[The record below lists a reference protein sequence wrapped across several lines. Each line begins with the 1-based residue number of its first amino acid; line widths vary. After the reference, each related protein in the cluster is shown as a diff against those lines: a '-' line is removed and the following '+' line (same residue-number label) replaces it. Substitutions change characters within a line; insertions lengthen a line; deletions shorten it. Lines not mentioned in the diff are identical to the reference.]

1 MSGVWHTPADPS
13 AGYRPV
19 HPAGYRR
26 SVDDLT
32 GKTAVITGAASG
44 MGRSFANR
52 FAGAGMNIVLSDI
65 EAPRLEEAVAEV
77 SAHGTDVIGH
87 VTDVADGGSV
97 DELADRAFGAFG
109 GVHLLCNNAGV
120 GGMKGGP
127 ELINSANWEWVLGV
141 NLWGVIHGHR
151 AFLPRMI
158 EQGEGHI
165 VNTASMAGHM
175 PGHSAY
181 TASKW
186 AVVGIT
192 QGLYNQMHRTGTG
205 IGVSC
210 LCPGWVRT
218 DIATSERNGPEAAAP
233 PALYEP
239 TADQEAAWQFV
250 VDALEGGL
258 DPDAVADMVHD
269 AVVDDRF
276 WIFTHPEFVVA
287 LQDKHESI
295 MENRNPNPMGLL
307 G

>member
-1 MSGVWHTPADPS
+1 
-13 AGYRPV
+13 
-19 HPAGYRR
+19 
-26 SVDDLT
+26 
-32 GKTAVITGAASG
+32 

-52 FAGAGMNIVLSDI
+52 FARAGMSVVMSDI

-77 SAHGTDVIGH
+77 AAHGSPVIGQ
-87 VTDVADGGSV
+87 VTDVADGTAV
-97 DELADRAFGAFG
+97 DELADRSFGEFG
-109 GVHLLCNNAGV
+109 GVHVLCNNAGV

-127 ELINSANWEWVLGV
+127 ELISTANWEWVLSV

-192 QGLYNQMHRTGTG
+192 QGLYNQMHRNATG

-218 DIATSERNGPEAAAP
+218 DIANSERNGPEPAAP

-239 TADQEAAWQFV
+239 TDEQEAAWQYV
-250 VDALEGGL
+250 VDALANGL

-269 AVVDDRF
+269 AVVDERF
-276 WIFTHPEFVVA
+276 WIFTDPAMVEFLA
-287 LQDKHESI
+287 DKHDSI
-295 MENRNPNPMGLL
+295 MDNRNPNPMGLIR
-307 G
+307 

>member
-1 MSGVWHTPADPS
+1 
-13 AGYRPV
+13 
-19 HPAGYRR
+19 
-26 SVDDLT
+26 
-32 GKTAVITGAASG
+32 

-52 FAGAGMNIVLSDI
+52 FAKAGMNVVMSDI
-65 EAPRLEEAVAEV
+65 EAPRLDEAVAEV
-77 SAHGTDVIGH
+77 ASHGTNVIGQ
-87 VTDVADGGSV
+87 VTDVAAGDSV
-97 DELADRAFGAFG
+97 DELAERSFAEFG
-109 GVHLLCNNAGV
+109 GVHVLCNNAGV

-127 ELINSANWEWVLGV
+127 ELINTTNWEWVLGV

-192 QGLYNQMHRTGTG
+192 QGLYNQMHREGTG

-218 DIATSERNGPEAAAP
+218 DIAYSERNGPESAAP

-239 TADQEAAWQFV
+239 TAEQEAAWQFV

-269 AVVDDRF
+269 AVIGDQF
-276 WIFTHPEFVVA
+276 WIFTHLDFVAA
-287 LQDKHESI
+287 LADKHDSI

-307 G
+307 E

>member
-1 MSGVWHTPADPS
+1 MH
-13 AGYRPV
+13 
-19 HPAGYRR
+19 
-26 SVDDLT
+26 DLA

-52 FAGAGMNIVLSDI
+52 FARAGMNVVMSDI
-65 EAPRLEEAVAEV
+65 EAPRLGEAVAEV
-77 SAHGTDVIGH
+77 AGHGTRVVGQ
-87 VTDVADGGSV
+87 VTDVADGAAI
-97 DELADRAFGAFG
+97 DELAEKAFGEFD
-109 GVHLLCNNAGV
+109 GVHVLCNNAGV

-127 ELINSANWEWVLGV
+127 ELINQANWEWVLGV

-158 EQGEGHI
+158 EQGEGHVI
-165 VNTASMAGHM
+165 NTASMAGHM

-192 QGLYNQMHRTGTG
+192 EGLYNQMHRDGTG

-210 LCPGWVRT
+210 LCPGWIRT
-218 DIATSERNGPEAAAP
+218 DIANSERNGPEEAAP

-239 TADQEAAWQFV
+239 TAGQEAAWQFV

-258 DPDAVADMVHD
+258 EPDAVADMVHD
-269 AVVDDRF
+269 AVLNDTF
-276 WIFTHPEFVVA
+276 WIFTHLDFVAA
-287 LQDKHESI
+287 LADKHDSI
-295 MENRNPNPMGLL
+295 MENRNPNPMGWL